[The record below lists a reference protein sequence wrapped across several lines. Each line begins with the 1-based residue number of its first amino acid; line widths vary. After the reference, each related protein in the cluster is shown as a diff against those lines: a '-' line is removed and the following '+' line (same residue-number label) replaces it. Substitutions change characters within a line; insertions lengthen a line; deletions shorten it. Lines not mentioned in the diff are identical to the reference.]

1 MTTIKE
7 FNNYG
12 EELEKRLLL
21 KTAPI
26 AVKMI
31 EKEKDIP
38 KEAIRPKRDR
48 GYHIA
53 QCQAFALTRRNRET
67 IAMLKEDSWC
77 WGPLIAYGMVETPE
91 LFLEGNIFYP
101 VLVSTL
107 EGSMEISQ
115 KRDYFKYGK
124 YIGIVSA
131 PLDKASFKPDVVL
144 IYSNTLQLR
153 ILLMSIMYKDG
164 HMVKSEFNPLDSC
177 VYSVVP
183 VIQKGGYR
191 ITLPDPGDYQRA
203 LAGEDEIILSA
214 SPDKVA
220 DLVSGLRHM
229 EDIAHGYLSHR
240 MEMRPDFPRPDFYNA
255 LFKQWGLDVG
265 DGFACGGTDW
275 KQPEK
280 PK

>member
-1 MTTIKE
+1 MTTVKE
-7 FNNYG
+7 FNSYG

-26 AVKMI
+26 AVKML

-77 WGPLIAYGMVETPE
+77 WGPLIAYGMVKTPE
-91 LFLEGNIFYP
+91 LFLEGNVFYP
-101 VLVSTL
+101 ALVSTL
-107 EGSMEISQ
+107 EASKEVSQ
-115 KRDYFKYGK
+115 KRAAFEYGK
-124 YIGIVSA
+124 YIGILSA
-131 PLDKASFKPDVVL
+131 PLSTTSVKPDVVL

-153 ILLMSIMYKDG
+153 IMLMSIMYKDG
-164 HMVKSEFNPLDSC
+164 HMVTAEFNPLDSC
-177 VYSVVP
+177 IYSVVP

-214 SPDKVA
+214 TPDKIADVVA
-220 DLVSGLRHM
+220 GLRHL
-229 EDIAHGYLSHR
+229 EEIAHGYLSHR
-240 MEMRPDFPRPDFYNA
+240 MEMRPDFPRPDFYNM
-255 LFKQWGLDVG
+255 LFKQWGLDVE
-265 DGFACGGTDW
+265 DGVACGGTMW
-275 KQPEK
+275 RE
-280 PK
+280 PKKS